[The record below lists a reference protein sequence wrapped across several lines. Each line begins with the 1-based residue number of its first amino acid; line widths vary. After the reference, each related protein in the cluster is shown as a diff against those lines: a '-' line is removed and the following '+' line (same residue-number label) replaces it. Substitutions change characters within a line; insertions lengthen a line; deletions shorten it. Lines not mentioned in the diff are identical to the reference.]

1 MADTTAVEV
10 TPATGGAGDPIA
22 MTMLSTAA
30 DPVRWAVLRR
40 LSSGQACVCELQ
52 ESIPVAG
59 NLLSYHLKL
68 LREAGLVTASRRGR
82 WIDYR
87 LAPDAHAL
95 LTSALPTALAART
108 P

>member
-1 MADTTAVEV
+1 MADATAVEV
-10 TPATGGAGDPIA
+10 TPATGPAGDPAA

-40 LSSGQACVCELQ
+40 LAGGQACVCELQ
-52 ESIPVAG
+52 ETIPVAG

-95 LTSALPTALAART
+95 LTSALPTAPAART